1 MKVAFDTVIL
11 GAYLHPGARYPQP
24 VDRIPERLDHLV
36 NTLERKKATI
46 IVPTP
51 ALSEFLAYAGRDS
64 AKYLSELAH
73 RNVFR
78 MEAFDQKAAIEAAV
92 AHAQAAQ
99 HGDKKDGAIGSWQ
112 RVKVDRQIVA
122 IAKVH
127 NVDCLYSGE
136 NDVRKLGSA
145 MGVTVKG
152 LEDLPLPSHPH
163 PTLFGANPPVS

>member
-1 MKVAFDTVIL
+1 MKVAFDTVVL
-11 GAYLHPGARYPQP
+11 AAYLHPNANYPQP

-36 NTLERKKATI
+36 RKLERRKSTI

-51 ALSEFLAYAGRDS
+51 ALSEFLAFATRES
-64 AKYLSELAH
+64 AKYLSELAQ
-73 RNVFR
+73 RTVFR
-78 MEAFDQKAAIEAAV
+78 VEAFDQKAAIEAAV

-136 NDVRKLGSA
+136 NDVRKLGAA

-152 LEDLPLPSHPH
+152 LDNLPLPPQPP
-163 PTLFGANPPVS
+163 PTLFSADQPGS